1 MFERRSCGTGT
12 KGPRLA
18 DWALA
23 GTASPRHFLLIR
35 RLISRPDQ
43 LTFYL
48 CYAPP
53 GRPATMTYF
62 IAIAGRRWPVEEDP
76 GG

>member
-1 MFERRSCGTGT
+1 MTPISAQALMLNVAEQ
-12 KGPRLA
+12 
-18 DWALA
+18 LA

-48 CYAPP
+48 C
-53 GRPATMTYF
+53 
-62 IAIAGRRWPVEEDP
+62 
-76 GG
+76 